1 MGEAF
6 TVGSRVNARGLA
18 CEVIEVSPLGTQL
31 LLRLRCVTGDLAG
44 LEWGILHP
52 TEAVTCSAP
61 ICGPALQARW
71 IAGGCSI
78 RRICWTRY

>member
-18 CEVIEVSPLGTQL
+18 CDVIEVAPLGTQL

-44 LEWGILHP
+44 LEWYVQRTNNMF
-52 TEAVTCSAP
+52 TEAC
-61 ICGPALQARW
+61 
-71 IAGGCSI
+71 
-78 RRICWTRY
+78 